1 MPGKKQSS
9 DKNGKD
15 KQAQDKHAPD
25 KRAQAK
31 NAPAKH
37 APDQHAHDKP
47 PLTEDEIKAIA
58 ERRAESL
65 KRIQEQNAKNATK
78 HFGDDNR
85 GGGGKGKGGPSKGR
99 MFRHQG
105 R

>member
-1 MPGKKQSS
+1 LASVNPLRDAAGGIRIALLTTGTGPMPSKKET
-9 DKNGKD
+9 
-15 KQAQDKHAPD
+15 QDKDTHGHA
-25 KRAQAK
+25 
-31 NAPAKH
+31 
-37 APDQHAHDKP
+37 

-78 HFGDDNR
+78 HFGDDHR
-85 GGGGKGKGGPSKGR
+85 GGGGKGKSGPAKGR
-99 MFRHQG
+99 IFRHQG

>member
-1 MPGKKQSS
+1 MPAKKPSS
-9 DKNGKD
+9 AKNGKAKSAQD
-15 KQAQDKHAPD
+15 KQAQD
-25 KRAQAK
+25 
-31 NAPAKH
+31 
-37 APDQHAHDKP
+37 QHGHDKP

-78 HFGDDNR
+78 HFGDDHR
-85 GGGGKGKGGPSKGR
+85 GGGGKGKSGPSKGR

>member
-1 MPGKKQSS
+1 MPGKKKPVD
-9 DKNGKD
+9 DKKANAKKAD
-15 KQAQDKHAPD
+15 DKHD
-25 KRAQAK
+25 
-31 NAPAKH
+31 H
-37 APDQHAHDKP
+37 EKP

-85 GGGGKGKGGPSKGR
+85 GGGGKGKSGPAKGR
-99 MFRHQG
+99 IFRHQG

>member
-1 MPGKKQSS
+1 MPGKKPSS
-9 DKNGKD
+9 DKNGKN
-15 KQAQDKHAPD
+15 KQAQDKHG
-25 KRAQAK
+25 
-31 NAPAKH
+31 
-37 APDQHAHDKP
+37 HDKP

-78 HFGDDNR
+78 HFGDDHK
-85 GGGGKGKGGPSKGR
+85 GGGKGKGGPSKGR

>member
-1 MPGKKQSS
+1 MPGKKTPS
-9 DKNGKD
+9 DDKKAKGK
-15 KQAQDKHAPD
+15 AAPD
-25 KRAQAK
+25 KQ
-31 NAPAKH
+31 
-37 APDQHAHDKP
+37 AHDKP

-78 HFGDDNR
+78 HFGDDHR
-85 GGGGKGKGGPSKGR
+85 GGGGKGKGGPAKGR
-99 MFRHQG
+99 IFRHQG

>member
-1 MPGKKQSS
+1 MPAKKPSS
-9 DKNGKD
+9 VKNGKT
-15 KQAQDKHAPD
+15 KQAQE
-25 KRAQAK
+25 
-31 NAPAKH
+31 
-37 APDQHAHDKP
+37 QHGHDKP

-78 HFGDDNR
+78 DFGGDHK
-85 GGGGKGKGGPSKGR
+85 GGGKGKGGPSKGR
-99 MFRHQG
+99 IFRHQG

>member
-1 MPGKKQSS
+1 MPGKKQRN
-9 DKNGKD
+9 DKNGKG
-15 KQAQDKHAPD
+15 KQAQDKHG
-25 KRAQAK
+25 
-31 NAPAKH
+31 
-37 APDQHAHDKP
+37 HDKP

-78 HFGDDNR
+78 HFDDSKAGGR
-85 GGGGKGKGGPSKGR
+85 GPKGGGPPKARS
-99 MFRHQG
+99 FRHQG